1 MPIMRHLICAMGCLA
16 TMLTLVGCG
25 QSGDLQ
31 LTSDPHLDTR
41 PKYLLYHTREQ
52 QKSQY
57 KDTQSASEVTSSQA
71 Q

>member
-1 MPIMRHLICAMGCLA
+1 MRQLICAMSCLA

-41 PKYLLYHTREQ
+41 PKYLLYHNHDQPQ
-52 QKSQY
+52 QH
-57 KDTQSASEVTSSQA
+57 KDAQSASEVTSSQA